1 MNNEKIERINF
12 LARKSKS
19 EGLTEEEKLEQ
30 AELRKE
36 YIEAYRRN
44 LESQLQT
51 IVVVDDK
58 GNRSKL
64 KKKNVN

>member
-30 AELRKE
+30 AALRKE

-44 LESQLQT
+44 LESQLES
-51 IVVVDDK
+51 IVTVDEK

-64 KKKNVN
+64 KKKDLN

>member
-19 EGLTEEEKLEQ
+19 EGLTEEEKFEQ

>member
-36 YIEAYRRN
+36 YIEAYHRN
-44 LESQLQT
+44 LESQLQS
-51 IVVVDDK
+51 IVTVDEK

-64 KKKNVN
+64 KKKSLN

>member
-19 EGLTEEEKLEQ
+19 EGLTEEEKQEQ
-30 AELRKE
+30 AMLRKE

-44 LESQLQT
+44 LESQLES
-51 IVVVDDK
+51 IVTVDEK

-64 KKKNVN
+64 KKKSLN

>member
-1 MNNEKIERINF
+1 MNNERIERINF

>member
-44 LESQLQT
+44 LESQLQS
-51 IVVVDDK
+51 IVTVDEK

-64 KKKNVN
+64 KKKSLN